1 MNRKVG
7 TASILSTGEEVL
19 RGELIDSN
27 SATISQLL
35 GESGFSVELMLTT
48 GDRREDLTRAIE
60 ISLQQSDY
68 LFISGGLGP
77 TEDDLTSEVVAGVAG
92 VKTQFDLTSW
102 QHIEQKFKEFGI
114 PLTDNN
120 RKQALFPDGAEIL
133 NNPNGTA
140 PGFETV
146 LNRNGTTKRIVAL
159 PGPPRE
165 MGPMIKQ
172 YLLSVDDAIK
182 PNHEFIHFFGIGE
195 SSLAAALKPWED
207 ENEEL
212 GFRALFPEVEIKI
225 YDPSPE
231 KLRSLRQFV
240 VDHLAEYLVDFE
252 PRGIPQL
259 FSEFLLEQQL
269 TFATAESCT
278 GGWIGKLVTDK
289 PGCSDYFKGGVI
301 SYSNQSKIDL
311 LEVSPESLES
321 LGAVSE
327 EVAKQMAIGARNRLG
342 ADIGLSTTGIAGP
355 DGGTGDKPV
364 GTVWVGLA
372 TKDGVEARKLRLIPG
387 RERIRICSAYEGL
400 RWVMQSWL
408 EKRWAT
414 RLSS

>member
-7 TASILSTGEEVL
+7 TAAILSTGEEVL

-27 SATISQLL
+27 SATLSQLL

-92 VKTQFDLTSW
+92 VDTLFDLPSW
-102 QHIEQKFKEFGI
+102 QHIQRKFQEFGI

-120 RKQALFPDGAEIL
+120 RKQAFFPQGAEIL
-133 NNPNGTA
+133 DNPYGTA
-140 PGFETV
+140 PGFEAV
-146 LNRNGTTKRIVAL
+146 IDQNGTTKRIIAL

-172 YLLSVDDAIK
+172 YLLTVDDAIK

-207 ENEEL
+207 QNEEL
-212 GFRALFPEVEIKI
+212 GFRAMFPEVEIKI

-240 VDHLAEYLVDFE
+240 VDHLADYLVDFE
-252 PRGIPQL
+252 PRGIPEL
-259 FSEFLLEQQL
+259 FSEFLQQQQL

-278 GGWIGKLVTDK
+278 GGWIGKLITDK
-289 PGCSDYFKGGVI
+289 PGCSEYFKGGVI
-301 SYSNQSKIDL
+301 SYSNDSKSEL
-311 LEVSPESLES
+311 LGVSSESLKTQ
-321 LGAVSE
+321 GAVSE
-327 EVAKQMAIGARNRLG
+327 EVAKQMASGARKRLG

-355 DGGTGDKPV
+355 DGGTDDKPV
-364 GTVWVGLA
+364 GTVWIALA
-372 TKDGVEARKLRLIPG
+372 TKHGVQARQLRLIPG

-400 RWVMQSWL
+400 RWVMQPWL
-408 EKRWAT
+408 RQRWAT
-414 RLSS
+414 KLSR

>member
-1 MNRKVG
+1 
-7 TASILSTGEEVL
+7 
-19 RGELIDSN
+19 
-27 SATISQLL
+27 
-35 GESGFSVELMLTT
+35 ESGFSVDLMLTT
-48 GDRREDLTRAIE
+48 GDRREDLSRAIE

-92 VKTQFDLTSW
+92 VDTQFDLASW
-102 QHIEQKFKEFGI
+102 QHIERKFKEFGI

-120 RKQALFPDGAEIL
+120 RKQAFFPDGAEIL
-133 NNPNGTA
+133 ANPNGTA
-140 PGFETV
+140 PGFEKIIE
-146 LNRNGTTKRIVAL
+146 RDGITKRIVAL

-172 YLLSVDDAIK
+172 YLLTVVDVIK

-195 SSLAAALKPWED
+195 STLAAALKPWED
-207 ENEEL
+207 QHEEL

-240 VDHLAEYLVDFE
+240 VDHLSDYLVDFE
-252 PRGIPQL
+252 PRGIPEL
-259 FSEFLLEQQL
+259 FSEFLLQQQL

-278 GGWIGKLVTDK
+278 GGWIGKLITDK
-289 PGCSDYFKGGVI
+289 AGCSNYYKGGVI
-301 SYSNQSKIDL
+301 SYSNESKTDML
-311 LEVSPESLES
+311 NVQPNALEIH
-321 LGAVSE
+321 GAVSE
-327 EVAKQMAIGARNRLG
+327 EVAKQMAVGARDRLG
-342 ADIGLSTTGIAGP
+342 ADIALSTTGIAGP
-355 DGGTGDKPV
+355 DGGTDDKPV

-372 TKDGVEARKLRLIPG
+372 TSEGVEARKLKLIPG

-400 RWVMQSWL
+400 RWVMRPWL
-408 EKRWAT
+408 EQRWASKIA
-414 RLSS
+414 L